1 MPIGALGEVERLGL
15 EAVRVAVGR
24 GEAVCAGC
32 HSIVI
37 NLNVS
42 LRGLHR
48 VEVNFGVALNGR

>member
-1 MPIGALGEVERLGL
+1 M

-37 NLNVS
+37 NLNVC
-42 LRGLHR
+42 LRGLHF
-48 VEVNFGVALNGR
+48 VDVYFGVALSGR

>member
-1 MPIGALGEVERLGL
+1 MSIGALGEVERLGL

-48 VEVNFGVALNGR
+48 VEVHFGVALNWR